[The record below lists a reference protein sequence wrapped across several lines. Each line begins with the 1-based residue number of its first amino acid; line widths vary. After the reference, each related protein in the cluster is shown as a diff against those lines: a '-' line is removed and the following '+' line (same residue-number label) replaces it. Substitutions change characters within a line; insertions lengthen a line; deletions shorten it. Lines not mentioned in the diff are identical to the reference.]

1 MGSIRA
7 RAASS
12 DGGPVVKF
20 GGRGALRTE
29 PRNLWIV
36 DLAPAAESILQ
47 EVYEGLSQT
56 QKQLPPKLFYDRRGA
71 ALFAAICGTQAYY
84 PTRTENSILDQR
96 ALEIA
101 REIGTGAAIIEFGA
115 GQMEKIR
122 RLLPSLH
129 PAVYAALDISRDQL
143 VQAGGR
149 LALDCPWLAVIAVIG
164 DYGSPLESELS
175 LPANAR
181 RVVFF
186 PGSTIGNFEPEQAQ
200 GFLRRARTLVGGM
213 GGVLIGV
220 DLQKPLQV
228 LNLAYNDPEGYT
240 AAFNLNL
247 LARLNR
253 ELGADFD
260 LAAFEH
266 QAFYNAARTR
276 IEMHLR
282 SSRVQRVRIGARVF
296 RFAAGETIHTENSY
310 KYTPAGFAQIARAAG
325 FRGSRMWTD
334 PDRLFGVFFLHN

>member
-1 MGSIRA
+1 MKFGA
-7 RAASS
+7 RAALQ
-12 DGGPVVKF
+12 P
-20 GGRGALRTE
+20 E
-29 PRNLWIV
+29 PGNLWVV
-36 DLAPAAESILQ
+36 DLAPGRESILR
-47 EVYEGLSQT
+47 EVCDGLSQA

-84 PTRTENSILDQR
+84 PTRTENAILDRR
-96 ALEIA
+96 ADEIA
-101 REIGTGAAIIEFGA
+101 REIGPGSATIEFGA
-115 GQMEKIR
+115 GQIEKIR
-122 RLLPSLH
+122 WLLPSLR

-143 VQAGGR
+143 MQASAR
-149 LALDCPWLAVIAVIG
+149 LALDYPWLAVIAVVG
-164 DYGSPLESELS
+164 DYGAPLESELT
-175 LPANAR
+175 LPAGAR

-200 GFLRRARTLVGGM
+200 AFLRRARALVGGA

-220 DLQKPLQV
+220 DLQKPVRILD
-228 LNLAYNDPEGYT
+228 LAYNDPEGYT
-240 AAFNLNL
+240 AAFNINL

-266 QAFYNAARTR
+266 KAFYNVARSR

-282 SSRVQRVRIGARVF
+282 SSRAQRVRIGPRVF
-296 RFAAGETIHTENSY
+296 SFMAGETIHTENSY
-310 KYTPAGFAQIARAAG
+310 KYTPQDFGHMARMSG

-334 PDRLFGVFFLHN
+334 PQRLFGVFFLHN

>member
-1 MGSIRA
+1 M
-7 RAASS
+7 
-12 DGGPVVKF
+12 KF
-20 GGRGALRTE
+20 GARGALRTE

-47 EVYEGLSQT
+47 EVHAGLSQP

-71 ALFAAICGTQAYY
+71 ALFTAICGTQAYY
-84 PTRTENSILDQR
+84 PTRTENAILDRR

-101 REIGTGAAIIEFGA
+101 REIGAGAAIIEFGA
-115 GQMEKIR
+115 GQIEKIR
-122 RLLPSLH
+122 RLLPSLR
-129 PAVYAALDISRDQL
+129 PAIYAALDISRDQL
-143 VQAGGR
+143 LQASSR

-164 DYGSPLESELS
+164 DYGSELESGLG
-175 LPANAR
+175 LPAGAR

-200 GFLRRARTLVGGM
+200 AFLQRARALVSGTGGM
-213 GGVLIGV
+213 LIGV
-220 DLQKPLQV
+220 DLQKPVQV
-228 LNLAYNDPEGYT
+228 LDLAYNDPEGYT

-253 ELGADFD
+253 ELGSDFD

-266 QAFYNAARTR
+266 HAFYNVARTR

-282 SSRVQRVRIGARVF
+282 SLRAQRVRIGSRVF
-296 RFAAGETIHTENSY
+296 RFTAGETIHTENSY
-310 KYTPAGFAQIARAAG
+310 KYTPAGFGQMARAAG

>member
-1 MGSIRA
+1 
-7 RAASS
+7 
-12 DGGPVVKF
+12 VKF
-20 GGRGALRTE
+20 GARGALRTE

-47 EVYEGLSQT
+47 EVYAGLSQA

-71 ALFAAICGTQAYY
+71 ALFTAICDTPAYY
-84 PTRTENSILDQR
+84 PTRTENSILDRR

-101 REIGTGAAIIEFGA
+101 REIGTGAVIIEFGA
-115 GQMEKIR
+115 GQIEKIR
-122 RLLPSLH
+122 RLLPSLR
-129 PAVYAALDISRDQL
+129 PAIYAALDISRDQL
-143 VQAGGR
+143 LQASSR

-164 DYGSPLESELS
+164 DYGSELESGLG
-175 LPANAR
+175 LPAGAR

-200 GFLRRARTLVGGM
+200 AFLQRARALVGGT

-220 DLQKPLQV
+220 DLQKPVRV
-228 LNLAYNDPEGYT
+228 LDLAYNDPEGYT

-266 QAFYNAARTR
+266 HAFYNVARNR

-282 SSRVQRVRIGARVF
+282 SLRAQRVRIGSRVF
-296 RFAAGETIHTENSY
+296 RFTAGETIHTENSY
-310 KYTPAGFAQIARAAG
+310 KYTPVAFGEMARAAG
-325 FRGSRMWTD
+325 FRGNRMWTD